1 MHMRARRR
9 ALVAVPATIVLLL
22 GITLPTAALDRT
34 ARGLSATEL
43 TPSSRVTG
51 FKSASGGLA
60 QSDRSLL
67 ARNDSARVPVVIKL
81 DYDAVASYAGTIP
94 GLRATS
100 PVVTGRELTGRT
112 AAERAYTSYIERQ
125 EAAAI
130 ERISRMGGVTI
141 GLRLRTV
148 YGGFAAVIPARLAKR
163 IAALPGV
170 VAVQKDNL
178 NQPLT
183 DSSPEFIRAT
193 AVYSA
198 LGTTANA
205 GEGVILAN
213 LDTGLWPEHEA
224 FADQG
229 NLSAPPP
236 RPDGTARTCEYGDNP
251 LTPADDPFECQNKLI
266 GGEAFLDTYHAIEGD
281 EGYPGTARDDD
292 GHGTHT
298 ASTSA
303 GNIVD
308 HATVFGVDRGTVH
321 GIAPGAHVIE
331 YRVCGPGGCFDSDSA
346 AAVQEAIYDG
356 ADALNFSISGGT
368 QPFSDP
374 VELAFLD
381 AYAAGVFVAASAGND
396 GPGASTTN
404 HLSPWV
410 TTVAAST
417 QTREFATTLSLTADN
432 SDTFEVDGASI
443 TAGAGPAPVVLAADV
458 PGYSDPLCGE
468 LPPEADTFDGLIVV
482 CQRGTQARVWKSFVV
497 SEGGGEGVVLYNPSL
512 ADVETDNHWLP
523 TIHVADGT
531 DLVAFMESHTGITG
545 SFPAGEARDGQGDV
559 MAAFSSRGPAGL
571 VIKPDVTAPGV
582 QILAGNTPTPPAP
595 TAENGAGPEGEYYQA
610 IAGTSMSSPHVA
622 GAALL
627 LAAAHPNWTPGQ
639 IKSAL
644 MTAAITDVLKEDIA
658 TPADPFDMG
667 AGRIQLGRSNR
678 VALAIDESAHDF
690 LSMGNDPLAAV
701 HLNLPSVNAPV
712 LPGRLV
718 TTREVVNISG
728 VTQTFSAWAVSP
740 AGSTITVSP
749 SSFRLRPGQPQTLT
763 IDISTKAPM
772 GEQQFGSIQLRAQ
785 AGTAQHLP
793 VAFIRTQADVSLS
806 QHCNPDSISQGDTS
820 RCVVTAT
827 NHSFDEQTV
836 DLDTF
841 LNRKLRLVR
850 VVGAERGSSSHAFL
864 HDVALA
870 GGQPGTPS
878 LETYGPLGSGYL
890 ALSGFGVDPDPI
902 GDEEFINYDVP
913 PFVYNGKTY
922 GTIGVNSNGYLVAG
936 GGTAEDNNCCN
947 VPGGPSPERP
957 NDVLAPFWTDLD
969 GSDAP
974 GIYAA
979 ILTDGAGSFWLIIES
994 HLDVWGTTD
1003 ERILQ
1008 VWIGLNGVQDI
1019 TFNYGNAQPDPNG
1032 QDFLVGA
1039 ENEIGEGEMNAALPT
1054 EDFVV
1059 VSTDP
1064 IPGDSATYRVV
1075 VRGSGVGTG
1084 RVRTTMTGPGLPGT
1098 TIVRT
1103 SIAIGP

>member
-1 MHMRARRR
+1 MRGSRR
-9 ALVAVPATIVLLL
+9 AMVAVPATLLL
-22 GITLPTAALDRT
+22 LIGTIFPAAAVDRT
-34 ARGLSATEL
+34 AGNLSATKL

-51 FKSASGGLA
+51 FKAASSRLA

-67 ARNDSARVPVVIKL
+67 ARTDSARVPVVIKL
-81 DYDAVASYAGTIP
+81 DYDAIASYQGNLP

-100 PVVTGRELTGRT
+100 PRVTGRALTGRS
-112 AAERAYTSYIERQ
+112 AAERAYTRYIERQ
-125 EAAAI
+125 ESAAI
-130 ERISRMGGVTI
+130 DRISRLGNVRI
-141 GLRLRTV
+141 GQRLRTV
-148 YGGFAAVIPARLAKR
+148 YGGFAAVIPARLAQR
-163 IAALPGV
+163 IATLPGV
-170 VAVQKDNL
+170 VAVQYDSL

-205 GEGVILAN
+205 GEGMILAN
-213 LDTGLWPEHEA
+213 LDTGLWPEHES

-236 RPDGTARTCEYGDNP
+236 RPDGTVRTCEYGDNP
-251 LTPADDPFECQNKLI
+251 LTVEDDPFECQNKLI
-266 GGEAFLDTYHAIEGD
+266 GGEAFLDTYHDIEGD
-281 EGYPGTARDDD
+281 EAYPGTARDAE

-303 GNIVD
+303 GNVVE
-308 HATVFGVDRGTVH
+308 HATVFGVDRGTVQ

-331 YRVCGPGGCFDSDSA
+331 YRVCGFEGCYDSDSA

-356 ADALNFSISGGT
+356 ADAINFSISGGQ

-381 AYAAGVFVAASAGND
+381 AYAAGVFVSASAGND
-396 GPGASTTN
+396 GPGAATAN
-404 HLSPWV
+404 HLAPWV

-432 SDTFEVDGASI
+432 TDTFEVDGASI
-443 TAGAGPAPVVLAADV
+443 TAGAGPAPVVMAADV
-458 PGYSDPLCGE
+458 PGYDDPLCGE
-468 LPPEADTFDGLIVV
+468 LPPAADTFDGMIVA

-497 SEGGGEGVVLYNPSL
+497 SEGGGEGMVLYNAAL
-512 ADVETDNHWLP
+512 QDVETDNHWLP
-523 TIHVADGT
+523 TIHLPDGT
-531 DLVAFMESHTGITG
+531 DFVAFMDSHTGVTG
-545 SFPAGEARDGQGDV
+545 SFPAGEARDGEGDV
-559 MAAFSSRGPAGL
+559 MAAFSSRGPGGL
-571 VIKPDVTAPGV
+571 FIKPDVTAPGV
-582 QILAGNTPTPPAP
+582 QILAGNTPTPPEP
-595 TAENGAGPEGEYYQA
+595 TTENGAGPADEYYQA

-627 LAAAHPNWTPGQ
+627 LAAAHPDWTPGQ

-644 MTAAITDVLKEDIA
+644 MTTAITDVLKEDIA

-678 VALAIDESAHDF
+678 VALSIDESAHDF
-690 LSMGNDPLAAV
+690 LAMGNDPLSAV

-749 SSFRLRPGQPQTLT
+749 ASFRLRPGQPQTLS
-763 IDISTKAPM
+763 IEIITKAPM
-772 GEQQFGSIQLRAQ
+772 DAQQFGSIQLRAQ
-785 AGTAQHLP
+785 VGAQQHLP
-793 VAFIRTQADVSLS
+793 VAFIHTQGEVSLA
-806 QHCNPDSISQGDTS
+806 QDCNPGSIEQGDLS
-820 RCVVTAT
+820 RCIVTAT
-827 NHSFDEQTV
+827 NHSFDEQTI

-841 LNRKLRLVR
+841 VNRKLRIVR
-850 VVGAERGSSSHAFL
+850 VVGATRESDRHASL
-864 HDVALA
+864 HDATLA
-870 GGQPGTPS
+870 GAQPGVPS

-890 ALSGFGVDPDPI
+890 ALSGFGVTPDAI

-913 PFVYNGKTY
+913 SFIYNGKTY
-922 GTIGVNSNGYLVAG
+922 NTIGVNSNGYLVAG
-936 GGTAEDNNCCN
+936 GGTSEDNNCCN
-947 VPGGPSPERP
+947 VPGGTSPERP

-969 GSDAP
+969 GTAAN

-979 ILTDGAGSFWLIIES
+979 ILTDGVGNFWLIIES
-994 HLDVWGTTD
+994 HLDVFGTTD

-1039 ENEIGEGEMNAALPT
+1039 ENEIGEGEMNATLPT

-1064 IPGDSATYRVV
+1064 TPGDSATYRVV
-1075 VRGSGVGTG
+1075 VRGIGVGTG
-1084 RVRTTMTGPGLPGT
+1084 RVRTEMTGPGLPGT

-1103 SIAIGP
+1103 AIPIAP